1 MRNQFF
7 MTTSLASNSKAVGSK
22 TKKQSDFKVSM
33 RDGKPTILVVED
45 YADTREMMR
54 LMLDM
59 LGYYVIE
66 AEDGAQA
73 VKMTLEKHPDLIL
86 MDINMPIMDGFQ
98 ASAQI
103 RRQPGSAN
111 IPIIACTAR
120 NQWEWRNKA
129 ISAGCNDFMSKPLN
143 FDELEIILHRHLDDL
158 PVHK

>member
-1 MRNQFF
+1 MGNQFF
-7 MTTSLASNSKAVGSK
+7 MTTPLASNSKAVGSK
-22 TKKQSDFKVSM
+22 TEKQSDFKVSM
-33 RDGKPTILVVED
+33 CNGKPTILVVED

-73 VKMTLEKHPDLIL
+73 VRMALEKHPDLIL
-86 MDINMPIMDGFQ
+86 MDINMPVMDGFQ

-103 RRQPGSAN
+103 RRQPGSVN

-129 ISAGCNDFMSKPLN
+129 ISAGCSDFMAKPLN
-143 FDELEIILHRHLDDL
+143 FDELEAILHRHLNDL
-158 PVHK
+158 PVSK